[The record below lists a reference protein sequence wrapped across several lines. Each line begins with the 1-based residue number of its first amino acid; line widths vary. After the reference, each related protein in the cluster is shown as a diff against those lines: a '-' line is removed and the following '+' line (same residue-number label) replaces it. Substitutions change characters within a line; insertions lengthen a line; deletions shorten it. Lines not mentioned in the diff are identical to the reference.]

1 MATTQWWWDFG
12 LPPSGDG
19 HGDGCGGGNWSSG
32 LINSL
37 RIRKV
42 RCLIVTR
49 GENERMI
56 DLYIYIY
63 IYNKLDN
70 WY

>member
-1 MATTQWWWDFG
+1 MVKLKFQKDF
-12 LPPSGDG
+12 SGDG

-42 RCLIVTR
+42 RCLQVTK
-49 GENERMI
+49 GEN
-56 DLYIYIY
+56 
-63 IYNKLDN
+63 
-70 WY
+70 